1 LEPTQQTE
9 WKDPNYRPTKFF
21 DPFVVF
27 LCVCFLIPIICYG
40 IVCGIIR
47 DIKNPPK
54 STKTCT
60 NSGQQ

>member
-1 LEPTQQTE
+1 MQQTE

-40 IVCGIIR
+40 IVAGSINR
-47 DIKNPPK
+47 KFK
-54 STKTCT
+54 KKKEKTCM
-60 NSGQQ
+60 NSGEQ

>member
-1 LEPTQQTE
+1 MQQSE

-40 IVCGIIR
+40 IVAGPISR
-47 DIKNPPK
+47 KFKKIKE
-54 STKTCT
+54 KTCM
-60 NSGQQ
+60 NSGKQ